1 MSAVKSNT
9 EMHAIHQYFISREK
23 NPLRKLQSLMAV
35 AAKLI
40 RVFFGIL
47 RSGKAYDPERLL
59 KDIRHPGTQAA

>member
-1 MSAVKSNT
+1 M
-9 EMHAIHQYFISREK
+9 
-23 NPLRKLQSLMAV
+23 QSLMAI